1 MQLDSGV
8 LILFDYLLGSIP
20 CSQLIAS
27 WRTGQD
33 LREVGE
39 GNVGSR
45 NVWHVVGPGWGML
58 AAALDTLKG
67 VIAVE
72 VGVAA
77 ALPLAGILLGGAAV
91 LLGHQFPLFLRGRGG
106 KGLSTGL
113 GVLLSLSPISTICAL
128 TVLALAYL
136 VFHDFNVAVVPGVV
150 AIILLP
156 VPLHQPL
163 WVPAYALSLALLLA
177 GKKLLDRPHEQRV
190 WASRPWSSAARPGWT
205 GGADEEAPAPDTRPR

>member
-1 MQLDSGV
+1 MQLSIIL

-20 CSQLIAS
+20 CSQLIAT
-27 WRTGQD
+27 WRIGQD

-45 NVWHVVGPGWGML
+45 NVWHVVGPSWGVL
-58 AAALDTLKG
+58 ATALDALKG

-77 ALPLAGILLGGAAV
+77 SLPLAGILLGGAAA

-113 GVLLSLSPISTICAL
+113 GVLLSLSPASTLCAL
-128 TVLALAYL
+128 AVLALAYFA
-136 VFHDFNVAVVPGVV
+136 FHDFNVAVVPG
-150 AIILLP
+150 AIAVILLLIP
-156 VPLHQPL
+156 FRQPL
-163 WVPAYALSLALLLA
+163 WVPAYAIGLALLLA
-177 GKKLLDRPHEQRV
+177 AKKLLDRPHEQRV
-190 WASRPWSSAARPGWT
+190 WASHPWRSAARPGWT
-205 GGADEEAPAPDTRPR
+205 SGADEEAPAPDTRPR

>member
-1 MQLDSGV
+1 MQLGIVV
-8 LILFDYLLGSIP
+8 LILFAYLLGSIP

-27 WRTGQD
+27 WRIGQD

-45 NVWHVVGPGWGML
+45 NVWHMVGPGWGVL
-58 AAALDTLKG
+58 ATALDTLKG

-72 VGVAA
+72 IGFAA
-77 ALPLAGILLGGAAV
+77 HLPLAGVLLGGAAA

-113 GVLLSLSPISTICAL
+113 GVFLALSPASTIGAL
-128 TVLALAYL
+128 AVLALAYFVL
-136 VFHDFNVAVVPGVV
+136 HDFNVAIVPGVI

-156 VPLHQPL
+156 IPLRQPL
-163 WVPAYALSLALLLA
+163 WVPAYAVGLALLLA
-177 GKKLLDRPHEQRV
+177 AKKLLDRPHEQRV
-190 WASRPWSSAARPGWT
+190 WASQPWGDAARPGFSPS
-205 GGADEEAPAPDTRPR
+205 ADEEAPAPDTRPH